1 MFEKFG
7 RSWQLIK
14 ASADV
19 LRQDKELLVFPAI
32 SAIAGLL
39 VIASFVLPLF
49 GMLDMKAL
57 EANPESTPPWLY
69 VWVFLFYLTQYF
81 VIFFF
86 NTALVGAAM
95 IRLEGGDPTVADG
108 FRIARSKIMVILGY
122 AAIAATVGMILRAIE
137 ERAGMIGKWVIGLI
151 GAAWTVVTFLTVP
164 VLVMRDVGPIDAV
177 KQSAL
182 LLKKTWGENIIGQG
196 GVGVVFGLVQF
207 LVIMLTAVIVV
218 FLFAQKLPVVAFSVL
233 GIGVVLML
241 VLALIQTAL
250 SGIYSAALYRHAVG
264 AAPSPGFDGA
274 LLSQAFAPKRR

>member
-1 MFEKFG
+1 MFEKFS

-19 LRQDKELLVFPAI
+19 LRQDKELLVFPAV
-32 SAIAGLL
+32 SAVAGLI

-57 EANPESTPPWLY
+57 EADPESVPPWLY
-69 VWVFLFYLTQYF
+69 AWVFLFYLVQYF

-108 FRIARSKIMVILGY
+108 FRIARSKIVVILGY

-137 ERAGMIGKWVIGLI
+137 ERAGMIGKWVVGLI

-177 KQSAL
+177 KESAL

-196 GVGVVFGLVQF
+196 GVGVVFGLFQF
-207 LVIMLTAVIVV
+207 LVIMLTIAATV
-218 FLFAQKLPVVAFSVL
+218 FLFTQKLPVVAFSVL
-233 GIGVVLML
+233 AIGVLAMM
-241 VLALIQTAL
+241 VLALIQAAL
-250 SGIYSAALYRHAVG
+250 SGIYSAALYRHAAG
-264 AAPSPGFDGA
+264 LAPSAGFDGA
-274 LLSQAFAPKRR
+274 LLSQAFAPKRK